1 MFEKI
6 NYTKEII
13 EDASPVEIVDIIK
26 ELVPTFKPQNVAFQD
41 EDVTDGAKE
50 EVHA

>member
-26 ELVPTFKPQNVAFQD
+26 ELKQKLTNENDIQLQTYK
-41 EDVTDGAKE
+41 K
-50 EVHA
+50 